1 MTTFFDARFIRFG
14 AHDGISRFAANLF
27 SELAKLRPI
36 TAIINDERQLKHLPE
51 GTKYVLECAPT
62 SPRELGLA
70 HRLNALG
77 ATLVYSP
84 MQTTGANGKKF
95 KLVLTL
101 HDMIYYRHRRPPREF
116 SLLVRA
122 LWRLYHWSYLP
133 ARLLLNKADALV
145 TISET
150 SRQLI
155 QNAKL
160 YRGQIEVVFNAS
172 EMVSARGARDKPG
185 GNKLVYMGS
194 FMEYKNV
201 ETLIR
206 GMVWLPNFELHLL
219 SAVSDQTKARLVALA
234 GDSSFR
240 VVFHNGVSDVDYRQL
255 LSEAFALVSASKD
268 EGFGIP
274 LIEAMSLG
282 TPVVCSDIPIFRE
295 VADGAALYFYADD
308 AGQFANQVLTLGN
321 DWRQASQKALENAE
335 RFSWADSARK
345 LDGLFAELQA

>member
-1 MTTFFDARFIRFG
+1 MTTFFDARFIRVG

-51 GTKYVLECAPT
+51 GAKYVLECAPT

-70 HRLNALG
+70 RRLNALG

-133 ARLLLNKADALV
+133 ARVLLNKADALV

-150 SRQLI
+150 SRHLI
-155 QNAKL
+155 QDAKL
-160 YRGQIEVVFNAS
+160 YRGQIEVVYNAS
-172 EMVSARGARDKPG
+172 EMASARGARDKPG

-219 SAVSDQTKARLVALA
+219 SALSDQTKARLVTLA
-234 GDSSFR
+234 GDSSSR
-240 VVFHNGVSDVDYRQL
+240 LVFHNGVSDDDYRQL
-255 LSEAFALVSASKD
+255 LGEAFALVSASKD

-295 VADGAALYFYADD
+295 VADGAALYFDADD
-308 AGQFANQVLTLGN
+308 AEQFAKQVQTLGSE
-321 DWRQASQKALENAE
+321 WRQASQKALANAE

-345 LDGLFAELQA
+345 LNALMAQLED